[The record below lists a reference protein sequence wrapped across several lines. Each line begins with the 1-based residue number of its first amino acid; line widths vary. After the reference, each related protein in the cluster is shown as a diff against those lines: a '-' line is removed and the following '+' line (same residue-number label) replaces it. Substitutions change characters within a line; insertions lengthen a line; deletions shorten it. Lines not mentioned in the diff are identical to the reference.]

1 MMNQDRED
9 VSMVEG
15 ELPVQPTNA
24 SMITSH
30 LLPEAA
36 GAAAQNITNMPKIES
51 DACAIDDK
59 K

>member
-1 MMNQDRED
+1 
-9 VSMVEG
+9 MVEG

-24 SMITSH
+24 SMITTH